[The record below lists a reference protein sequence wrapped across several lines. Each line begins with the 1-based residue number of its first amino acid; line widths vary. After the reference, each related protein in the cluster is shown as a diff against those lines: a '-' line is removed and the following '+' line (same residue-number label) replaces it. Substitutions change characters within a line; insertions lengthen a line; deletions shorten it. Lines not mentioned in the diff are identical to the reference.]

1 MCRHLV
7 HVGDPVSPASLVLDP
22 PYALQVQA
30 YAPRHQTHGTVNA
43 DGFGA
48 GWYVDS
54 RPEPVRYRRAQPI
67 WSDATFVSL
76 APTVLS
82 RAVLAAVRD
91 ATPGFA
97 AADESCTAPFTHGR
111 WLFSHGG
118 ALADWQRARKGLV
131 DRTLDV
137 PEAAAPVDS
146 ALLFG
151 LAVAAWTAGAGLAEG
166 LAETVRLAETCG
178 GGRANLLATD
188 GVAAAATSW
197 GDPLFCLETP
207 AGVTLASEPFD
218 DDERWRRLPDGCLVS
233 TDGSTV
239 QVTDLT
245 T

>member
-7 HVGDPVSPASLVLDP
+7 HVGEPVSPASLVLDP
-22 PYALQVQA
+22 PHALQVQA
-30 YAPRHQTHGTVNA
+30 WAPRHQRHGTVNA

-48 GWYVDS
+48 GWYVDT
-54 RPEPVRYRRAQPI
+54 RPEPVRYRRPQPI
-67 WSDATFVSL
+67 WADASFVSL
-76 APTVLS
+76 APTVTS

-118 ALADWQRARKGLV
+118 ALADWPRARKGLV

-151 LAVAAWTAGAGLAEG
+151 VAVAAWSAGASLGEG
-166 LAETVRLAETCG
+166 LAETVRAAVAHG
-178 GGRANLLATD
+178 GGRVNLTATD
-188 GVAAAATSW
+188 GSTAAATSY
-197 GDPLFCLETP
+197 GDPLFVLETGT
-207 AGVTLASEPFD
+207 GVTLASEPYD
-218 DDERWRRLPDGCLVS
+218 DDPRWRQMPDSCLVT
-233 TDGSTV
+233 TDGRALDV
-239 QVTDLT
+239 AHLDG
-245 T
+245 

>member
-7 HVGDPVSPASLVLDP
+7 HVGEPVTPASLVLERP
-22 PYALQVQA
+22 HGLQVQA

-48 GWYVDS
+48 GWYVGS

-67 WSDATFVSL
+67 WGDQSFVSL
-76 APTVLS
+76 APTVTS

-118 ALADWQRARKGLV
+118 ALADWPRARKGLV
-131 DRTLDV
+131 DRTLEV

-151 LAVAAWTAGAGLAEG
+151 VAVASWTAGADLAAG
-166 LAETVRLAETCG
+166 LAETVRAAAAHG
-178 GGRANLLATD
+178 GGRVNLTATD
-188 GVAAAATSW
+188 GTTAAATSY
-197 GDPLFCLETP
+197 GDPLFCLETGT
-207 AGVTLASEPFD
+207 GVTLASEPFD
-218 DDERWRRLPDGCLVS
+218 DDARWRRLPDSCLAS
-233 TDGSTV
+233 TDGYTV
-239 QVTDLT
+239 DVVHLNG
-245 T
+245 